1 MSLAI
6 SASRLD
12 ELDKLQLNA
21 SNMMGNA
28 SSMGNIGGIGN
39 VNSIFSVGR
48 SNATQ
53 AKALAMSQNG
63 SIFDIAKAS
72 DTQSSAAQTGTT
84 QKAGA
89 DASSMLATF
98 NNLFNTAQSSFNNVI
113 SMVKDAIQAST
124 AEASALSGPQTS
136 GQTVN
141 PEDNIPTDN
150 KGSENKAGNASDSQ
164 KPQVGFGEE
173 TVEDKTKTDTTDF
186 GTETKVE
193 QQEEQKIPETIEEVD
208 QKTIKEQEEKK
219 LEEAKKKAEE
229 EAKLREMAQA

>member
-6 SASRLD
+6 SAGRLD
-12 ELDKLQLNA
+12 ELDKLQLSA
-21 SNMMGNA
+21 SNMMNNA
-28 SSMGNIGGIGN
+28 SSVGSLGN
-39 VNSIFSVGR
+39 VNSIFSVGIKN
-48 SNATQ
+48 SSQ

-63 SIFDIAKAS
+63 SIFDIAKAA

-98 NNLFNTAQSSFNNVI
+98 NNLFNSAQNSFNSVI
-113 SMVKDAIQAST
+113 NMVKDAIQAST

-150 KGSENKAGNASDSQ
+150 KGGEKKAATPEDSQ

-173 TVEDKTKTDTTDF
+173 TVEDKPKADSTDF
-186 GTETKVE
+186 GAETPVEDSTEKNG
-193 QQEEQKIPETIEEVD
+193 PETIGEV
-208 QKTIKEQEEKK
+208 EQETVKDIENKK
-219 LEEAKKKAEE
+219 LEEAKKKEEE
-229 EAKLREMAQA
+229 EAKLQEKLAQA

>member
-21 SNMMGNA
+21 SNMMSN
-28 SSMGNIGGIGN
+28 SSSIARIGN
-39 VNSIFSVGR
+39 VNSIFSVG
-48 SNATQ
+48 STNAMQ
-53 AKALAMSQNG
+53 AKSLAMSQNG
-63 SIFDIAKAS
+63 SIFDIAKAA

-89 DASSMLATF
+89 DASSMVATF
-98 NNLFNTAQSSFNNVI
+98 NNLFNTAQNSFNNVI
-113 SMVKDAIQAST
+113 NMVKDAIQAST
-124 AEASALSGPQTS
+124 AEASALSSPQTS
-136 GQTVN
+136 GQAVK
-141 PEDNIPTDN
+141 PEDNMPADN
-150 KGSENKAGNASDSQ
+150 QGSEKKAAKGADEQ

-173 TVEDKTKTDTTDF
+173 TIEDKAKTDTTDF
-186 GTETKVE
+186 GAETKIE
-193 QQEEQKIPETIEEVD
+193 QQEEQKVPETIQEVD
-208 QKTIKEQEEKK
+208 QQTIKQQEEKK